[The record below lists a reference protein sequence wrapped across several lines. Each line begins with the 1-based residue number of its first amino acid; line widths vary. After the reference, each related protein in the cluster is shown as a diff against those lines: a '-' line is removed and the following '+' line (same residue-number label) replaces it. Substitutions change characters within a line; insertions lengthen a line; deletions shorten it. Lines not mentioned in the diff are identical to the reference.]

1 MPTKMATA
9 AVLAGAGDV
18 IAQRIEASGPF
29 AIRRFL
35 TLIAVN
41 VLCTQPRPALALDTL
56 SRALRSLGSAALA
69 HVQMLCVHA
78 WRLQRAPPSACI
90 PHPRT
95 PTPHQTSCPS
105 SPSSM
110 RLTSG

>member
-41 VLCTQPRPALALDTL
+41 VLCTHSPDANPDATL
-56 SRALRSLGSAALA
+56 S
-69 HVQMLCVHA
+69 Q
-78 WRLQRAPPSACI
+78 P
-90 PHPRT
+90 
-95 PTPHQTSCPS
+95 
-105 SPSSM
+105 
-110 RLTSG
+110 

>member
-56 SRALRSLGSAALA
+56 SRALPKPAAPMHHSQRPLCAAL
-69 HVQMLCVHA
+69 
-78 WRLQRAPPSACI
+78 
-90 PHPRT
+90 T
-95 PTPHQTSCPS
+95 QTLMQP
-105 SPSSM
+105 
-110 RLTSG
+110 